1 MAEKTS
7 GLTPIQNILPA
18 ILKPEMKPLTP
29 IQERLVSMPI
39 EAAGEESI
47 VYQHSVLCRTCIPY
61 RDPGEDVKIWQPK
74 NGFIRLE
81 VIAGRVLDPHID
93 EVVEVG
99 LPFGPKPRLVLYH
112 LNAEDRSSGWRMI
125 RILKSVCESCSQVE

>member
-1 MAEKTS
+1 LKHVSE
-7 GLTPIQNILPA
+7 ILPA
-18 ILKPEMKPLTP
+18 LLKPEMKPLTP

-39 EAAGEESI
+39 EAGGEDSI
-47 VYQHSVLCRTCIPY
+47 VYQHSVLCQTCIPY
-61 RDPGEDVKIWQPK
+61 RDPGEAVKIWERK

-112 LNAEDRSSGWRMI
+112 LNAEAMRKQSPVIELEDS
-125 RILKSVCESCSQVE
+125 LTAC